1 MEMFQKPLV
10 VKVDAE
16 GVIFSVRTADERVDE
31 FHLSFEAFATLL
43 ETTKVI
49 GKTIRFCVVLS
60 ETHKVF
66 FATSLPVFN
75 VMVSEYDA
83 QVGG

>member
-10 VKVDAE
+10 VKVEAE
-16 GVIFSVRTADERVDE
+16 KVIFSVRTADERVDE
-31 FHLSFEAFATLL
+31 FHLSPDAFETLL
-43 ETTKVI
+43 ETVKVL
-49 GKTIRFCVVLS
+49 GRTAHFCVVLS

-66 FATSLPVFN
+66 FAVPLPVFH
-75 VMVSEYDA
+75 VMVAEYDA